1 MAQSVRTIAVVDD
14 DAAVRHALKFALE
27 FEGLKVRLYDGARAL
42 LDDPDLGRH
51 GCLVIDYRM
60 PEIDGLELVETLH
73 GRGLAIPVIMITG
86 RANNSMRD
94 RASRAGIATVLEK
107 PLSDGALGDAIRS
120 ALALRQPGL
129 RTIP

>member
-1 MAQSVRTIAVVDD
+1 MAQSVQTIAVVDD

-27 FEGLKVRLYDGARAL
+27 FEGLQVRLYDSAGAL
-42 LDDPDLGRH
+42 LADPDMGRY

-73 GRGLAIPVIMITG
+73 GRGLTIPVIMITG
-86 RANNSMRD
+86 RANNGMRE
-94 RASRAGIATVLEK
+94 RASRAGIAMVLEK

-120 ALALRQPGL
+120 AIKAR
-129 RTIP
+129 

>member
-1 MAQSVRTIAVVDD
+1 MAQSVWSVAVVDD

-27 FEGLKVRLYDGARAL
+27 FEGLRVFVYDSARAL
-42 LDDPDLGRH
+42 LTDPELTRH

-60 PEIDGLELVETLH
+60 PEIDGLELVEALQ

-86 RANNSMRD
+86 HATSGMRV
-94 RASRAGIATVLEK
+94 RASRAGIAMVLEK

-120 ALALRQPGL
+120 ALAAR
-129 RTIP
+129 

>member
-1 MAQSVRTIAVVDD
+1 MAQSVWTIGVVDD

-27 FEGLKVRLYDGARAL
+27 FEGLRVSLYESARAL
-42 LDDPDLGRH
+42 LADPELTRH

-60 PEIDGLELVETLH
+60 PEVDGLELVEALH

-86 RANNSMRD
+86 RASSDMRV

-120 ALALRQPGL
+120 ALAAR
-129 RTIP
+129 

>member
-1 MAQSVRTIAVVDD
+1 MAQSVWTVAVVDD

-27 FEGLKVRLYDGARAL
+27 FEGLRVFLYDSAQAL
-42 LDDPDLGRH
+42 LADPELTRH

-73 GRGLAIPVIMITG
+73 ERGLAIPIIMITG
-86 RANNSMRD
+86 RATSGMRV

-120 ALALRQPGL
+120 ALSAR
-129 RTIP
+129 